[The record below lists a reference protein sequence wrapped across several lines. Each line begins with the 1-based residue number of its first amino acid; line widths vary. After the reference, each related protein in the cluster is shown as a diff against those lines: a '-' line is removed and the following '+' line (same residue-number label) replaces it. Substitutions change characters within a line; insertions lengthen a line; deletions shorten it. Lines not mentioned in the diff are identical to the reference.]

1 MISRDDADAALT
13 VLGAAHDRIAAT
25 MYAVDQHPGLG
36 LLRGSTMTGRT
47 AERWRT
53 LQPEIDQA
61 WAYFSA
67 FGDLLEQARAVRGR
81 RRLDTADWGE
91 LARLLREPVVGL
103 GADGLP
109 VDVAAAGAA
118 AAGKLTLEDLVAQ
131 LDKRVAGVIA
141 QLSEVDAAWTAVA
154 SAIASVSERVD
165 AAVGLAAQVGAAS
178 SAESLRT
185 ALAEAERLDL
195 RDPLAAAPAGRISDA
210 TRSRLDSLAAAAD
223 RTQVELAELARLR
236 EAYPQRRTALVS
248 LVDDVAAA
256 EKGVGTAQQ
265 RATEKIANPG
275 LGAVPAAAAILRARI
290 PALDQL
296 ALDAQWRQLSAGLST
311 VEASAIRARDRA
323 LELTR
328 AADGLLDRRDELRGR
343 LEAYRAKAAARG
355 FAEHEALSGSYTR
368 AHDLLFTAPC
378 DLRAST
384 RAVHE
389 YQQILASVVGSIEGS
404 AVDAVED

>member
-1 MISRDDADAALT
+1 
-13 VLGAAHDRIAAT
+13 

-36 LLRGSTMTGRT
+36 LLRGGTMAGRT

-53 LQPEIDQA
+53 LRPEVDQA

-103 GADGLP
+103 GADGLS

-118 AAGKLTLEDLVAQ
+118 VAGGLNLEDLVAQ
-131 LDKRVAGVIA
+131 LDKRVAGVIV
-141 QLSEVDAAWTAVA
+141 QLSEVEAAWTAAA
-154 SAIASVSERVD
+154 SAIAPVSDRVD
-165 AAVGLAAQVGAAS
+165 AAVGLATQVGAAS
-178 SAESLRT
+178 SAESLR
-185 ALAEAERLDL
+185 AGLAEVERLDM
-195 RDPLAAAPAGRISDA
+195 RDPLAAAPAGRLSDA
-210 TRSRLDSLAAAAD
+210 TRSRLDTLAAAAD
-223 RTQVELAELARLR
+223 RTQAELAELTRLR

-256 EKGVGTAQQ
+256 EEGVGAAQQ

-290 PALDQL
+290 PALDRL
-296 ALDAQWRQLSAGLST
+296 ALDAQWRQLSADLST
-311 VEASAIRARDRA
+311 VEASAARARDRA

-355 FAEHEALSGSYTR
+355 FAEHEALSGCYTR

-389 YQQILASVVGSIEGS
+389 YQQTLASVLGSIEGS